1 MMLGKT
7 LRNRYKIIRQLGS
20 GGFGETYLAEDL
32 GIPVPVKPHR
42 VVKYLKPHVQDART
56 IQLFKREAEALYKLG
71 KSHPQIPDLLEYFEE
86 GGNFFVIQD
95 YIDGRDLSYEI
106 IDANPWTEE
115 KVIHLLRDILEIL
128 AYVHGNHIIHRDIK
142 PSNIIRHHQ
151 TKQLFLIDFGAV
163 KEVTTIHA
171 VNQSA
176 TVVGTVGY
184 MPEEQQA
191 GQPVYASDIYAV
203 GMIGVQ
209 ALTGINPNALPF
221 NAATG
226 EKDWYQFAQISADFL
241 EVLKKMTYRD
251 YTQRYQNAQEAL
263 EAINNL
269 KIIFSATDT
278 QPQVRPTV
286 MLPLLSKTKIA
297 IRSNYPKIRFFLV
310 LIIFSVITILIV
322 ASPFLYR
329 HNEPISQPKPE
340 RAF

>member
-42 VVKYLKPHVQDART
+42 VVKYLKPQIQDART

-86 GGNFFVIQD
+86 NGNFFVIQD

-128 AYVHGNHIIHRDIK
+128 AYVHSNHIIHRDIK

-171 VNQSA
+171 VKQSA
-176 TVVGTVGY
+176 TVVGTLGY
-184 MPEEQQA
+184 MPDEQQA
-191 GQPVYASDIYAV
+191 GQAKYASDIYAV
-203 GMIGVQ
+203 GMIAVQ

-226 EKDWYQFAQISADFL
+226 EKDWYQLVQVSADFL
-241 EVLKKMTYRD
+241 KVLKKMTYRD

-269 KIIFSATDT
+269 KIIFSTTDT
-278 QPQVRPTV
+278 QTRIRPTV
-286 MLPLLSKTKIA
+286 MLPLLSRTKIA
-297 IRSNYPKIRFFLV
+297 LRSDYPKIRFFWMLV
-310 LIIFSVITILIV
+310 IVSVIITFIV